1 MMWQT
6 LSRVLSFFIMML
18 SAANGFGIEDTSVQ
32 DNILPFQTLS
42 KGDNSGIE
50 NAATKVF
57 STRAAFEEFR
67 GGAGSASSLLP
78 SLPLEVFDNRMVI
91 AVFMGSRSTGGYGVE
106 ITSVDQKKDGL
117 VVNFKT
123 SAPAPGDMVSQAF
136 TQPYH
141 IVSVPT
147 TDANVRFEG
156 SEAAR
161 PPPPA
166 HFPKFIITF
175 TQGFD
180 MDVVVTQIETHPT
193 IKNVQLLRGVKIA
206 FVDFD
211 PLNTNKDEAR
221 QFLEDIEGVN
231 SIEEE

>member
-1 MMWQT
+1 
-6 LSRVLSFFIMML
+6 ML
-18 SAANGFGIEDTSVQ
+18 SVTNGFGIEETNMQ

-50 NAATKVF
+50 NAATEVF
-57 STRAAFEEFR
+57 STRAAFEGFWGE
-67 GGAGSASSLLP
+67 AGSSSSLPLSP
-78 SLPLEVFDNRMVI
+78 PLEVFDTRMVI
-91 AVFMGSRSTGGYGVE
+91 AVFMGSQSTGGYGVE

-117 VVNFKT
+117 VVNYKT
-123 SAPAPGDMVSQAF
+123 SAPAPGDMVTQAF

-141 IVSVPT
+141 IISVPIT
-147 TDANVRFEG
+147 GVNVRFEG

-161 PPPPA
+161 SPPPTA
-166 HFPKFIITF
+166 RFPKFIITF

-180 MDVVVTQIETHPT
+180 LDVVVAQIETHPT
-193 IKNVQLLRGVKIA
+193 IKKVQLLRGVKIA

-211 PLNTNKDEAR
+211 PVNTNKDEAR
-221 QFLEDIEGVN
+221 QFLEDIEGVD